1 MYWNVSYNAR
11 PECQYLFPDEC
22 HFSPCAGNSLEVCLY
37 LGAERCGGEGPA
49 VTLPPGEL
57 MYMDI
62 GFSGLSASR
71 KSN

>member
-11 PECQYLFPDEC
+11 PTVTTYSCLSVLF
-22 HFSPCAGNSLEVCLY
+22 
-37 LGAERCGGEGPA
+37 GGGTVLRFGRGGGDAAPA

-62 GFSGLSASR
+62 GFSGLSASK